1 MLIHPRTI
9 TADAELRDRAAEA
22 LATALAPV
30 RSFLRWVDA
39 YLTDVNGPRG
49 GPDKRCRVVAH
60 LATGPVVVSRTGP
73 DPVAAVSAAA
83 ARCRRLIL
91 DPLGGGRAGPRGG
104 AAGRG

>member
-1 MLIHPRTI
+1 MRMLIHPRTI
-9 TADAELRDRAAEA
+9 TADAKLRDRAAEA

-73 DPVAAVSAAA
+73 DPVAAVAAAA

-91 DPLGGGRAGPRGG
+91 TRLKRRRDRRRRA
-104 AAGRG
+104 A